1 MMTKNILITLPNT
14 RQGQGICNAFLQE
27 DDDSFKLFGTVS
39 SSSSSSSS
47 THESIMLKQK
57 GITPIKCEIGNPESF
72 ENALKESQASVVVL
86 ITGDEFGPRNNIS
99 NNKLTT
105 TLAKKSQE
113 DCEFENAKIL
123 IDTCTEHQDQIDHLF
138 FISLFAC
145 DEVPDSLTSY
155 KAKHHIERYLW
166 QQMSVNMGC
175 FHYDI
180 IRSGVLFEIM
190 DGGRPMNS
198 LSRPGK
204 LMSAF
209 APKVKI
215 PYVSSLDVGKAV
227 IAMLNDPD
235 TWGSGQILHAVSSI
249 ASGRDC
255 AMALSTVSGG
265 ETCKYQ
271 QVPTMFLWLAGFGAF
286 AKYFN
291 QFASTHASKRQ
302 KEWHKEF
309 LEVVPDTVTL
319 RTFFSGIGQWS
330 NGTNKFGTPPP
341 TGADS
346 GLQKL
351 VRPFQTLK
359 IADEGA
365 EPQVNDVGVPTDYA
379 VIRTP

>member
-1 MMTKNILITLPNT
+1 MTKNILVTLPNS
-14 RQGQGICNAFLQE
+14 RQGQGIYNAFLQQQANQ
-27 DDDSFKLFGTVS
+27 DSSFKVFGTVS
-39 SSSSSSSS
+39 SSDDDSA
-47 THESIMLKQK
+47 LKQK
-57 GITPIKCEIGNPESF
+57 GISPVKFEFGNQASF

-86 ITGDEFGPRNNIS
+86 ITGDEFGRRNI
-99 NNKLTT
+99 NKIMMM
-105 TLAKKSQE
+105 SQ
-113 DCEFENAKIL
+113 DREFENAKIL

-145 DEVPDSLTSY
+145 DEVPDSVTSY

-180 IRSGVLFEIM
+180 IRSGVLFELM

-198 LSRPGK
+198 LRPGK
-204 LMSAF
+204 LLSAF
-209 APKVKI
+209 PPTVKI

-255 AMALSTVSGG
+255 AMALSTATG

-271 QVPTMFLWLAGFGAF
+271 AVQNISLWMNGFGAF

-309 LEVVPDTVTL
+309 LEVVPDTVGL
-319 RTFFSGIGQWS
+319 ETFFSGVGQWS
-330 NGTNKFGTPPP
+330 NGTKFGAPVE
-341 TGADS
+341 GGCGS
-346 GLQKL
+346 QLQRFNDLRKL
-351 VRPFQTLK
+351 VLPLQTLK
-359 IADEGA
+359 IADESA
-365 EPQVNDVGVPTDYA
+365 EPQVSDAGDPTDYA